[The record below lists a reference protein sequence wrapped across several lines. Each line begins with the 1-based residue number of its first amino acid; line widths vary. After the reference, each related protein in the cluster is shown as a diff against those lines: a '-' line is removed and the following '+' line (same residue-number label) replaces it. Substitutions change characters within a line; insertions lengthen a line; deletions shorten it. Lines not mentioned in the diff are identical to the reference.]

1 MYQKEIL
8 HQKKILIYKFN
19 RNKVHIKYALYPKNR
34 QEEQKLSE
42 LKKLLKI
49 SEEWKLEFKGDLLEN
64 VLNNYNSIV
73 DFIEIVID
81 EWINVWKEENPDLID
96 IYEKFEKKLL
106 ALDKEKLEH
115 EYQVVYLERKR
126 NS

>member
-1 MYQKEIL
+1 M
-8 HQKKILIYKFN
+8 
-19 RNKVHIKYALYPKNR
+19 
-34 QEEQKLSE
+34 SE

-64 VLNNYNSIV
+64 VLNDYNSIV

-106 ALDKEKLEH
+106 ALDKEKLER

>member
-1 MYQKEIL
+1 M
-8 HQKKILIYKFN
+8 
-19 RNKVHIKYALYPKNR
+19 
-34 QEEQKLSE
+34 SE

-64 VLNNYNSIV
+64 VLNDYNSIV

-106 ALDKEKLEH
+106 ALDKEKLER
-115 EYQVVYLERKR
+115 EYQGVYLERKR